1 MAWTIRRKLVGLG
14 WVSVA
19 LAGALAG
26 MCFWSVRQLEGVI
39 KELHLTGT
47 ALGNHQQ
54 ADMMHDA
61 VRGDVLASRLA
72 ATPALRAEARAELET
87 HAAALDTLVRAN
99 AALELPAATQAALA
113 DLAPL
118 LVRYHERAVAA
129 VDGSGRLDEFMAVFR
144 EVEGQ
149 AEAVRALIAAANDAS
164 RAAADARGRQ
174 LERLALGLAVAG
186 AGLMGLVL
194 ALVGRSILTPIRLV
208 GRRLAEVAEGDGD
221 LSARV
226 AYDGEDELGEL
237 ARAFNTFVAKIE
249 ETVHLIAENATA
261 LAAAAEQLSAVSRQ
275 LTASSDTGRAQS
287 GQAATTAGGV
297 SSSVQSIAT
306 GVEELSSAIK
316 EIARSAAEAA
326 TVASEAAVLAGEAD
340 RTVERL
346 GAGSAEIG
354 VVLTSITAVAQKTN
368 LLALNATI
376 EAARAGDA
384 GKGFAVVAHEVKE
397 LANQA
402 AASSED
408 IGRRIE
414 AVQQQVGEV
423 VQAIRRIA
431 KVVDQINQYQGG
443 IASAVEQQS
452 AVANEMG
459 RGVQD
464 AAGGTTEI
472 AQVMLE
478 AARTAE
484 ESSTAAGEAARTA
497 AELARM
503 SSALE
508 RLVGQF
514 RTGGQVTRGRT
525 GVRPEPRVAAEV

>member
-1 MAWTIRRKLVGLG
+1 MAWSIRRKLIGLG

-26 MCFWSVRQLEGVI
+26 MCFWSVRQLEAVI
-39 KELHLTGT
+39 EELHLSGT
-47 ALGNHQQ
+47 ALANHQQ
-54 ADMMHDA
+54 ADRMHDA
-61 VRGDVLASRLA
+61 IRGDVLASRLA
-72 ATPALRAEARAELET
+72 STPAQRAEAQGEVEA
-87 HAAALDTLVRAN
+87 HFAAFDSLVRAN
-99 AALELPAATQAALA
+99 AALDLPPATRAALA
-113 DLAPL
+113 ELAPL
-118 LVRYHERAVAA
+118 LARYHESATAAMAGRA
-129 VDGSGRLDEFMAVFR
+129 SLDEFQVVFR
-144 EVEGQ
+144 EVEGK
-149 AEAVRALIAAANDAS
+149 AEAVSVRIEAANAASVAAAGS
-164 RAAADARGRQ
+164 RGRQ
-174 LERLALGLAVAG
+174 LERLALGLAVVG
-186 AGLMGLVL
+186 AGLIAGVL
-194 ALVGRSILTPIRLV
+194 ALVGRSILAPVRLV

-237 ARAFNTFVAKIE
+237 ARSFNTFVAKIE
-249 ETVHLIAENATA
+249 ETVHLIAENAAA
-261 LAAAAEQLSAVSRQ
+261 LAAAADQLSALSGR
-275 LTASSDTGRAQS
+275 LTESTEAGRAQS
-287 GQAATTAGGV
+287 GQAATTAGSV

-316 EIARSAAEAA
+316 EIARSAAQAA
-326 TVASEAAVLAGEAD
+326 TVASEAAALAGDAD
-340 RTVERL
+340 RTAERL
-346 GAGSAEIG
+346 GTGSAEIG

-376 EAARAGDA
+376 EAARAGEA
-384 GKGFAVVAHEVKE
+384 GKGFAVVAHEVKD

-408 IGRRIE
+408 IGHRIE
-414 AVQQQVGEV
+414 AVQQQVSEV

-443 IASAVEQQS
+443 IAGAVEEQS
-452 AVANEMG
+452 AVAHEMG

-472 AQVMLE
+472 AQVMLG
-478 AARTAE
+478 AAQAAEQSTA
-484 ESSTAAGEAARTA
+484 AAGEAARTA

-503 SSALE
+503 ASALE

-514 RTGGQVTRGRT
+514 RTGGRATGRPRGA
-525 GVRPEPRVAAEV
+525 RPEPRVAAEV

>member
-1 MAWTIRRKLVGLG
+1 MAWTIRRKLFGLG

-19 LAGALAG
+19 LAAALAG
-26 MCFWSVRQLEGVI
+26 MCFWSVRQLEAAI
-39 KELHLTGT
+39 EDLHLSGT
-47 ALGNHQQ
+47 ALANHQQ

-61 VRGDVLASRLA
+61 IRGDVLASRLA
-72 ATPALRAEARAELET
+72 SGPALRAEARAELDT
-87 HAAALDTLVRAN
+87 HFAAFDSLVQANGALDLTPETR
-99 AALELPAATQAALA
+99 AALA
-113 DLAPL
+113 GLAPL
-118 LVRYHERAVAA
+118 LARYHESATSAM
-129 VDGSGRLDEFMAVFR
+129 DGRETLEQFQSVFR
-144 EVEGQ
+144 EVERQ
-149 AEAVRALIAAANDAS
+149 AEAVRAVIEAANDAS
-164 RAAADARGRQ
+164 VAAAGTRGRQ
-174 LERLALGLAVAG
+174 LERLALGLAVGG
-186 AGLMGLVL
+186 AGLLGLVL
-194 ALVGRSILTPIRLV
+194 TLVGRSILTPIRMV
-208 GRRLAEVAEGDGD
+208 GHRLAEVAEGDGD
-221 LSARV
+221 LGARV
-226 AYDGEDELGEL
+226 EYTGEDELGEL
-237 ARAFNTFVAKIE
+237 ARSFNTFVAKIE
-249 ETVHLIAENATA
+249 QTVVLIAENATS
-261 LAAAAEQLSAVSRQ
+261 LAAAAEQMSAVSRQ
-275 LTASSDTGRAQS
+275 LTVSSDTGRAQS
-287 GQAATTAGGV
+287 GQAASTAGGV
-297 SSSVQSIAT
+297 SNSVQSIAT
-306 GVEELSSAIK
+306 GVEQLSSAIK

-346 GAGSAEIG
+346 GQGSAEIG

-384 GKGFAVVAHEVKE
+384 GKGFAVVAHEVKD

-408 IGRRIE
+408 IARRIE

-443 IASAVEQQS
+443 IASAVEEQS

-472 AQVMLE
+472 AQVML
-478 AARTAE
+478 AAAQTAE

-497 AELARM
+497 ADLARM

-514 RTGGQVTRGRT
+514 RTGGQGRARRT